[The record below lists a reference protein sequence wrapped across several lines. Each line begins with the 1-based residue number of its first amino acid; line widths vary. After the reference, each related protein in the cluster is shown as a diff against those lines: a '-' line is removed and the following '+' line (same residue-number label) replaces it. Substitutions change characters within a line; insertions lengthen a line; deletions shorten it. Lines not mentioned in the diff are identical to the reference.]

1 MHARVILKAWT
12 TALAF
17 AGILCLSFVLSACGT
32 KPPHISDEV
41 KENIRQRAETGSAV
55 GIVIGFVDG
64 RGNREY
70 FSHGPLVK
78 GGDRWV
84 DEDSVYEI
92 GSISKVFTGILFA
105 DMVLKGELKLD
116 DLVEAHL
123 PEAVKVPSRNEAKIT
138 LEHLATHTSALAR
151 MPTNFNPANTYDPY
165 ADYTVE
171 DMYEFISGYSLTR
184 DIGEKY
190 EYSNLGMGLL
200 GHILGLRAGMGYEQ
214 LMTERLCGVL
224 GMESTILT
232 FTDELRE
239 RLARG
244 HNSAGEVPNWDI
256 PTLAGAG
263 AIRSTARDMLT
274 FLAAN
279 MGVDRTPLSD
289 AMDMTHE
296 ARVEV
301 GGDMSVGLAWHIRD
315 NGQTRIVWH
324 NGGTGGYRAFCGFI
338 KEQEIGVVVLSNM
351 NIGADD
357 IGFHILDSSYAL
369 KTIKEEVRVGAD
381 ILDTYAGQ
389 YKFDKDGTVIAVSRK
404 GNRIV
409 TEFPGQVPLAFF
421 SESET
426 KFFMKEAPIT
436 LTFIVDEG
444 GEVTG
449 LVLHQSGRDSGAAKV
464 D

>member
-1 MHARVILKAWT
+1 MHRIGSFWNRLTLLVV
-12 TALAF
+12 
-17 AGILCLSFVLSACGT
+17 AGLLGLSFLFSACGT
-32 KPPHISDEV
+32 RPEYISDEV
-41 KENIRQRAETGSAV
+41 KENIRQRIEHGTAV
-55 GIVIGFVDG
+55 GLVVGFIDG
-64 RGNREY
+64 KGNREY
-70 FSHGPLVK
+70 FSSGTAVLNSEQP
-78 GGDRWV
+78 V

-105 DMVLKGELKLD
+105 DMVLKGELGLD
-116 DLVEAHL
+116 DLVEDHL
-123 PEAVKVPSRNEAKIT
+123 PEAVTVPSRNMAKIT
-138 LEHLATHTSALAR
+138 LEHLATHSSALAR
-151 MPTNFNPANTYDPY
+151 MPTNFKPTDLSNPY

-224 GMESTILT
+224 GMENTILT

-239 RLARG
+239 RLALG

-315 NGQTRIVWH
+315 SGQTRIVWH

-338 KEQEIGVVVLSNM
+338 KEQEIGVVVLSNI

-421 SESET
+421 PESET
-426 KFFMKEAPIT
+426 KFFMKEASIT

-444 GEVTG
+444 GEVTA
-449 LVLHQSGRDSGAAKV
+449 LVLHQSGRDSGAVKV